1 MVPIRKLLL
10 ISLLLLFPARGV
22 FAQLADPY
30 LRSTVKE
37 TQIEE
42 ILFTGNKTVDSSLI
56 AGSLQFRKGEAF
68 LPPVFR
74 QHVKTSVEALYRLRL
89 FSDIRVDIAY
99 PSDREGAVLTFHFK
113 ELPTLAGTELQG
125 NKKIKEDDIRGAMTL
140 LDGQVYSPS
149 AVEKDRQS
157 ILDLYREKGFL
168 LAKVDYTEKVET
180 GSGRNTLTFTIDEG
194 RKVSVRYITFA
205 GNANFKDKELRK
217 RLSVKEDR
225 WWRDGDFKQDEFRV
239 SLDSIVDFYRE
250 KGFLD
255 AAVQG
260 HEITYSDD
268 KRHLDIRIKMAEGS
282 RYYFGKA
289 FFVHNNI
296 VEDRALQAQVMLDSG
311 EVFNVKKFEAT
322 KFQVQSIYREQG
334 YLFVQLADQ
343 RTYRG
348 DTVDVTFTVKEN
360 SIAHIQKVH
369 VRGNTKTKDKV
380 VRREVRLFPGDIF
393 RQSLVMRSQR
403 DIMQLNFF
411 DGVEPNIEPSESGDP
426 SEVDLVFD
434 VKEKEA
440 GTGTFSAGAA
450 YQARD
455 GFVGTLGL
463 QIPNFMGNGQRAE
476 MNVEYGKYKEL
487 FSVGF
492 TEPWLMDTPTL
503 LGGSLFYSFYEARLA
518 NEFDYTSYGMRV
530 SLGRRLTWPDD
541 YFSVRTSYNL
551 TRNDNGQNHDA
562 SNLIIPSGLESS
574 ISATIVRDDKDLP
587 VFPTEGS
594 RYALTLSQV
603 GGPLQGSFD
612 YVQSDLKV
620 NWWFPTF
627 SKFVLG
633 VETQFGMIYGD
644 NIQSRSLYQM
654 GGLLGYQG
662 KLRGYSPGSIGNSRV
677 GRSFFSFVTELSYPI
692 VPGTL
697 YGLAFFDAGN
707 VFGNLPK
714 YTTDES
720 GRLRF
725 TAIPKDDAPNPFDEV
740 DLTDLRRDIG
750 LGFRLVVP
758 MVGIMGFD
766 FGWGLDDEEVIRTG
780 ARRKQDGKMQVN
792 FVVEQGF

>member
-1 MVPIRKLLL
+1 MVVPIRKFILA
-10 ISLLLLFPARGV
+10 SLLLFFPARESL
-22 FAQLADPY
+22 AQLLDPSM
-30 LRSTVKE
+30 RSTVRE
-37 TQIEE
+37 TPIDD
-42 ILFTGNKTVDSSLI
+42 ILFQGNPTVDSSLI
-56 AGSLQFRKGEAF
+56 TGAIHLRKGESY
-68 LPPVFR
+68 LPPVMR
-74 QHVKTSVEALYRLRL
+74 QLVKSSVEALHRLKL

-113 ELPTLAGTELQG
+113 ELPTLATTELKG
-125 NKKIKEDDIRGAMTL
+125 NKKIKEDDIRAAMTL

-149 AVEKDRQS
+149 SVEKDRQS
-157 ILDLYREKGFL
+157 ILTLYRDKGYL
-168 LAKVDYTEKVET
+168 LAEIKVEET
-180 GSGRNTLTFTIDEG
+180 LEEASGRNRLTFSIAEG
-194 RKVSVRYITFA
+194 TKVNVRYITFA
-205 GNANFKDKELRK
+205 GNNLFKDKELRK
-217 RLSVKEDR
+217 RLSVKENR
-225 WWRDGDFKQDEFRV
+225 WWRSGDFQEEKLR
-239 SLDSIVDFYRE
+239 SGLDSLVDFYQE
-250 KGFLD
+250 KGLLD
-255 AAVQG
+255 AAVTG

-268 KRHLDIRIKMAEGS
+268 KRHLDIQVTLDEGR
-282 RYYFGKA
+282 RYYFGNA
-289 FFVHNNI
+289 YFVHNDV
-296 VEDRALQAQVMLDSG
+296 VETRALQAQVVLDSG

-322 KFQVQSIYREQG
+322 KFQVQSVFREQG

-343 RTYRG
+343 RSYR
-348 DTVDVTFTVKEN
+348 DSIVDVTFTIKEN

-380 VRREVRLFPGDIF
+380 VRREVKLFPGDIF

-403 DIMQLNFF
+403 DIMQLNYF
-411 DGVEPNIEPSESGDP
+411 DGVEPNIEPTEGGDESD
-426 SEVDLVFD
+426 VDLVFD

-492 TEPWLMDTPTL
+492 TEPWFLDTPTL
-503 LGGSLFYSFYEARLA
+503 VGGNLFYSFYQGRLA
-518 NEFDYTSYGMRV
+518 NEFDYTSYGMRLH
-530 SLGRRLTWPDD
+530 LGRRLTWPDD

-551 TRNDNGQNHDA
+551 TQNDNGQRQDP

-574 ISATIVRDDKDLP
+574 LSATLVRDDKDLP

-612 YVQSDLKV
+612 YVQGDIKV

-627 SKFVLG
+627 HKFVLG
-633 VETQFGMIYGD
+633 LETQFGMIYGD

-662 KLRGYSPGSIGNSRV
+662 KLRGYSPGSIGNARV

-692 VPGTL
+692 VPGTF

-707 VFGNLPK
+707 VFGNLSK
-714 YTTDES
+714 YTDDGS
-720 GRLRF
+720 GLRF
-725 TAIPKDDAPNPFDEV
+725 NAIPRDQAPSPFDEI
-740 DLTDLRRDIG
+740 DFTDLRRDIG

-766 FGWGLDDEEVIRTG
+766 FGWGLDDEEEIRTG